1 MAIAQ
6 RFMVDKDLLNKMLEM
21 RGRNMTYKQIAEAL
35 DVSVSLVGKELKEV
49 RDNPEMS
56 INFIRLTDF
65 ETGQTI
71 LSFSAEDFEKY
82 RNSNTLYYL
91 GLKLF
96 EIKDGLIHST
106 DFGRALC
113 SENPGPLPEWYGE
126 VTKLYGTSWR
136 SNISDKA
143 NVPAISRMFVM
154 RDLENEVDS
163 LIKRKILDN
172 NEQMVEAS
180 IHRDHINIIINM
192 LQQLNVVLH
201 ANLKSRLEIIM
212 ERTRSDW
219 HWLSDPKLLEKA
231 EQLSKEISEYN
242 KQNSDFLSKA
252 EYLMK
257 CMFDEEY
264 SASYIFEIYNAI
276 NEGWRV
282 DLFNVNTK
290 RSDEVRDCYKSWRHC
305 VNNSIP
311 RSMWLKM
318 YEYGIVDKDRY
329 LELENWLKTSWELV
343 KFGAEELGKEQDE
356 NIEWSQK
363 SWKECV
369 RDETIDD
376 KIGFLE
382 SNGWSPSVFE
392 TVLKIGNIFTI
403 PDIEVITGFGL
414 EKIRSAASSLKYCE
428 ENQLTIDARN
438 VEWFEGHNWKIP
450 KLPGDFKS
458 YISSHIYNLINDDDR
473 NFIHTHEFEQLF
485 SERIQPCSSRSQNF
499 QQFLSHELSQIPFN
513 KICSYYRLNGRD
525 IIVRK
530 PAEPELL
537 NALHRSGIQF
547 EDLETLDF
555 TKAAGVYNYFKES
568 EISFTQD
575 IASWAISNNWD
586 IPKLGDFGS
595 YKEHRLYQRIL
606 EFDVPVIRLDKLLP
620 EFNAFDEPGESISSE
635 QELHEILIRTPF
647 NQICKSSD
655 EAGMV
660 FLDKAKMSG
669 SISPI
674 VQEKIVIKEVI
685 VEKEV
690 FVPKIEYV
698 DDTTPLFD
706 ISEFEKIA
714 NSNDDYVK
722 RAKKNINDGD
732 LLDSINSVWRLF
744 RIQAAKFLGE
754 SKKKGDNFN
763 VELIDK
769 LAEKLQLNERLQK
782 KLHQLRRARNDFD
795 NGKSESPVKPTTAL
809 VKSGLM
815 VIEMMM

>member
-1 MAIAQ
+1 
-6 RFMVDKDLLNKMLEM
+6 MVDKDLLNKMLEM
-21 RGRNMTYKQIAEAL
+21 RGRNLTYKQIAEAL
-35 DVSVSLVGKELKEV
+35 GVSVSLVGKELKEV
-49 RDNPEMS
+49 RENPEMS

-65 ETGQTI
+65 KTGQTI

-113 SENPGPLPEWYGE
+113 SGNPGPLPEWYGE
-126 VTKLYGTSWR
+126 LTKLYGTSWR

-143 NVPAISRMFVM
+143 NVPAISRNPW
-154 RDLENEVDS
+154 RLQDLENDMDS
-163 LIKRKILDN
+163 LIEMKILDN
-172 NEQMVEAS
+172 NEQLVEAS
-180 IHRDHINIIINM
+180 IDGKNLNIIRRM
-192 LQQLNVVLH
+192 LEQLNVNIH
-201 ANLKSRLEIIM
+201 AHLKSRLEYIM
-212 ERTRSDW
+212 NRTRSDW
-219 HWLSDPKLLEKA
+219 HWLSNPELLERADK
-231 EQLSKEISEYN
+231 LSKEISEYN
-242 KQNSDFLSKA
+242 NNNQNGDFLSKA

-257 CMFDEEY
+257 CVFDEEY
-264 SASYIFEIYNAI
+264 SASYIFEIYNDI
-276 NEGWRV
+276 NGGWRV
-282 DLFNVNTK
+282 DLFNENTK

-318 YEYGIVDKDRY
+318 SEYGIVDKERY
-329 LELENWLKTSWELV
+329 LELENWLKTNWKLV
-343 KFGAEELGKEQDE
+343 KFGAEELGKEHDE

-392 TVLKIGNIFTI
+392 TAQKIENIFSI
-403 PDIEVITGFGL
+403 PDTDVITGFGL

-428 ENQLTIDARN
+428 ENQLSIDARN
-438 VEWFEGHNWKIP
+438 IGWFEEHNWKIP

-485 SERIQPCSSRSQNF
+485 SERIQPSSSRSQNF
-499 QQFLSHELSQIPFN
+499 KQFLNHELSQIPFN
-513 KICSYYRLNGRD
+513 KICSHYRLNGRY

-537 NALHRSGIQF
+537 NALYRSGIQF

-568 EISFTQD
+568 EIPFTED
-575 IASWAISNNWD
+575 IASWAISEKWD

-606 EFDVPVIRLDKLLP
+606 EFDVPAIRLDKLLP
-620 EFNAFDEPGESISSE
+620 EFNALDEPGDSISSE
-635 QELHEILIRTPF
+635 QELHDILIRTPF
-647 NQICKSSD
+647 NQICKSSY

-660 FLDKAKMSG
+660 FLDEAKISG
-669 SISPI
+669 SFSPI

-706 ISEFEKIA
+706 IAEFEKIV
-714 NSNDDYVK
+714 NSKDDYVK
-722 RAKKNINDGD
+722 RARKSVNDGD

-744 RIQAAKFLGE
+744 GIQAAKFLGE
-754 SKKKGDNFN
+754 SKKKEDNFN
-763 VELIDK
+763 VELIDN
-769 LAEKLQLNERLQK
+769 LVEKLQLDDRLQK

-795 NGKSESPVKPTTAL
+795 KGKSESPIKPTIAL
-809 VKSGLM
+809 VKSGLR

>member
-1 MAIAQ
+1 
-6 RFMVDKDLLNKMLEM
+6 MVDKDLLNKMLEM

-35 DVSVSLVGKELKEV
+35 DVSLSLVGKELKEV

-56 INFIRLTDF
+56 INFIKLTDF

-71 LSFSAEDFEKY
+71 LSFTAEDFEKY
-82 RNSNTLYYL
+82 RTSNTLYYL
-91 GLKLF
+91 GLKVF

-106 DFGRALC
+106 DFEQRLCSGRA
-113 SENPGPLPEWYGE
+113 GPLPEWYGE
-126 VTKLYGTSWR
+126 VTKLYGKSSWS
-136 SNISDKA
+136 SNILSESKS
-143 NVPAISRMFVM
+143 NVPGLSKVYNLSSLGTQINSLIIEKLDNDDDITEWKRSGSLNSITRMF
-154 RDLENEVDS
+154 N
-163 LIKRKILDN
+163 
-172 NEQMVEAS
+172 
-180 IHRDHINIIINM
+180 
-192 LQQLNVVLH
+192 QLSSNLH
-201 ANLKSRLEIIM
+201 ANLEYRIKSIRGTI
-212 ERTRSDW
+212 RSDW
-219 HWLSDPKLLEKA
+219 HWLSNPELLKRTEK
-231 EQLSKEISEYN
+231 LSKEISEYN
-242 KQNSDFLSKA
+242 NQNGDSLSEA
-252 EYLMK
+252 EYVMQ
-257 CMFDEEY
+257 CTFGEDY
-264 SASYIFEIYNAI
+264 SKSYIFEIYKAI
-276 NEGWRV
+276 QEGWKV
-282 DLFNVNTK
+282 DLFQVNRNK
-290 RSDEVRDCYKSWRHC
+290 PDEGRDCYRSWRHC

-311 RSMWLKM
+311 RNIWLEMSK
-318 YEYGIVDKDRY
+318 YLIVDKERY
-329 LELENWLKTSWELV
+329 LDLENWLKTPWALV
-343 KFGAEELGKEQDE
+343 QFSAEKLAKEQGE
-356 NIEWSQK
+356 NIEWNQG
-363 SWKECV
+363 SWKECI

-382 SNGWSPSVFE
+382 SNGWSPLVFD
-392 TVLKIGNIFTI
+392 TIQKIGNIFGI
-403 PDIEVITGFGL
+403 PDIDVISEIGL

-428 ENQLTIDARN
+428 ENQLSIDARMT
-438 VEWFEGHNWKIP
+438 EWFEGHNWKIP
-450 KLPGDFKS
+450 KLPEEFKS
-458 YISSHIYNLINDDDR
+458 YISSHIFNLINNDDR

-485 SERIQPCSSRSQNF
+485 SEGTQPSWNLSQNF
-499 QQFLSHELSQIPFN
+499 QSFLKHEISNLPFN

-537 NALHRSGIQF
+537 NALYRSGIQF

-568 EISFTQD
+568 EISFTED
-575 IASWAISNNWD
+575 IASWAISKDWD

-606 EFDVPVIRLDKLLP
+606 EFDVPAIRLDKLLP
-620 EFNAFDEPGESISSE
+620 EFNAFDEPGDSIYSE
-635 QELHEILIRTPF
+635 EELHDILIRTPF
-647 NQICKSSD
+647 DQICKSSD

-660 FLDKAKMSG
+660 FLDEAKMSG
-669 SISPI
+669 SFSPI

-690 FVPKIEYV
+690 YVPKIEYV

-706 ISEFEKIA
+706 ISEFEKIV
-714 NSNDDYVK
+714 NSKDDYVK

-763 VELIDK
+763 VELIDN
-769 LAEKLQLNERLQK
+769 LAEKLQLDERSQK

-795 NGKSESPVKPTTAL
+795 KGKSESPVKPTVAL
-809 VKSGLM
+809 VKSGLK

>member
-1 MAIAQ
+1 
-6 RFMVDKDLLNKMLEM
+6 MVDKDLLNKMLEM

-56 INFIRLTDF
+56 INYIKLTDF

-82 RNSNTLYYL
+82 RTSNTLYYL
-91 GLKLF
+91 GLKVF

-106 DFGRALC
+106 DFERRLCSGRA
-113 SENPGPLPEWYGE
+113 GPPPEWYGE
-126 VTKLYGTSWR
+126 VTKLYEKSSWS
-136 SNISDKA
+136 SNILSESKS
-143 NVPAISRMFVM
+143 NCPKISKIYEFSNLGTEINSLIMEKLDNDDDITEWKRSGSLNSITRMF
-154 RDLENEVDS
+154 D
-163 LIKRKILDN
+163 
-172 NEQMVEAS
+172 
-180 IHRDHINIIINM
+180 
-192 LQQLNVVLH
+192 QLSSNLH
-201 ANLKSRLEIIM
+201 ANLEYQIM
-212 ERTRSDW
+212 MIRENTRSDW
-219 HWLSDPKLLEKA
+219 HWLSNPELLERTEK
-231 EQLSKEISEYN
+231 LSKEISEYN
-242 KQNSDFLSKA
+242 NQNGDSLSKA
-252 EYLMK
+252 EYIMQ
-257 CMFDEEY
+257 CTFGEGY
-264 SASYIFEIYNAI
+264 SKSYIFEIYKAI
-276 NEGWRV
+276 QEGWKV
-282 DLFNVNTK
+282 DLFQVN
-290 RSDEVRDCYKSWRHC
+290 RNRPNEAIDCYKSWRHC

-311 RSMWLKM
+311 RKIWLDMSK
-318 YEYGIVDKDRY
+318 YLIVDKERY
-329 LELENWLKTSWELV
+329 LELENWLKTPWSLVQFAAGEL
-343 KFGAEELGKEQDE
+343 AKEQGE
-356 NIEWSQK
+356 NIEWNQK

-376 KIGFLE
+376 KIGFFE
-382 SNGWSPSVFE
+382 SNGWNSSVFD
-392 TVLKIGNIFTI
+392 TIQKIGNIFGI
-403 PDIEVITGFGL
+403 PDIEVISEIGL

-428 ENQLTIDARN
+428 ENQLSIDARMT
-438 VEWFEGHNWKIP
+438 EWFEGHNWKIP

-458 YISSHIYNLINDDDR
+458 YISSHIFNLINDDDR

-485 SERIQPCSSRSQNF
+485 SEGIQPIWNRSQNL
-499 QQFLSHELSQIPFN
+499 QSFLKHEFSNLPFN

-537 NALHRSGIQF
+537 NALYRSGIQF

-568 EISFTQD
+568 EIPFTED
-575 IASWAISNNWD
+575 IASWAISKNWD

-606 EFDVPVIRLDKLLP
+606 EFDVPAIRLDKLLP
-620 EFNAFDEPGESISSE
+620 EFNAFDEPGDSIFSE
-635 QELHEILIRTPF
+635 QELHNILIRAPF

-660 FLDKAKMSG
+660 FLDEAKMSG
-669 SISPI
+669 SFAPI

-706 ISEFEKIA
+706 ISEFEKIVK
-714 NSNDDYVK
+714 SNDDYVK
-722 RAKKNINDGD
+722 RARKSINDGD
-732 LLDSINSVWRLF
+732 LLDSINSVWRVF

-754 SKKKGDNFN
+754 SKKKEDNFN
-763 VELIDK
+763 VELIDN
-769 LAEKLQLNERLQK
+769 LVEKLQLDDRLQK

-795 NGKSESPVKPTTAL
+795 KGKSESPIKPTIAL
-809 VKSGLM
+809 VKSGLK